1 MEPTKSRL
9 RSETDGTVLGVSAIS
24 VGEKYRVSTPF
35 GITRTVA
42 DGLRLISF
50 SRSRSLATVCV
61 LHLSSNCSSDRSSSV
76 AVRWAT
82 NLLGQLRVVSEYRFI
97 NSDSTLCQSMR
108 IVGHPGAASPTEK
121 YELTWKPPKCT
132 ALNRPRPSIVASCD
146 ANRGS

>member
-24 VGEKYRVSTPF
+24 VGEQYRVSTPF

-42 DGLRLISF
+42 DGLRLTSF

-108 IVGHPGAASPTEK
+108 IVG
-121 YELTWKPPKCT
+121 
-132 ALNRPRPSIVASCD
+132 PRCCLAYGKIRTD
-146 ANRGS
+146 M